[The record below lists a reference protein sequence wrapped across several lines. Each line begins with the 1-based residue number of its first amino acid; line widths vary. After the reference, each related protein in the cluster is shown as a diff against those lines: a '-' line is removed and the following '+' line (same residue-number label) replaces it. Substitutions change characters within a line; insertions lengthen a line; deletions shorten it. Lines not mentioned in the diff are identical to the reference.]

1 MFSVAVLSRWHPHEQ
16 RYTPELLASPD
27 CRVACVWDENPQRGK
42 AWSEEI
48 NVPFVADL
56 KDILADASIDGVV
69 VTAPTAMHK
78 DIIIAAA
85 NAGKHVFVEKSLALT
100 YQDAL
105 EIKEAIERNH
115 VTFTIAYIRC
125 TTGQFMFAKK
135 VMDSGL
141 LGDVTTVRVRNGH
154 NQGLNGMLPEYWFDP
169 AQTGGGAMTDLGCHQ
184 MYLLDWLFGEPQ
196 ELNATYAFYKKHQVD
211 DSGACTALYNGGKT
225 LAIMDSSFTTF
236 YSPYTFELYGTKGT
250 LLVRIDRPGV
260 EVFLPDDV
268 EPWFLKEFGDAVE
281 VRHEGDRTAYTVFN
295 SVLPDDPSPLR
306 SWVNACTK
314 GDTVRFGIDS
324 AVRLTHVVEAANES
338 YRTGKKYRF

>member
-56 KDILADASIDGVV
+56 KDIWADASIDGVV

-154 NQGLNGMLPEYWFDP
+154 NFGYEGKFEDYWFDP

-196 ELNATYAFYKKHQVD
+196 ELNATYSFYLHRQVED
-211 DSGACTALYNGGKT
+211 TGACTALYNGGKT

-260 EVFLPDDV
+260 EVFLPNDV

-281 VRHEGDRTAYTVFN
+281 VRRDNDRTAYTVSN
-295 SVLPDDPSPLR
+295 SALPDAPSPLR

-314 GDTVRFGIDS
+314 GAAVQFGIDS

>member
-1 MFSVAVLSRWHPHEQ
+1 
-16 RYTPELLASPD
+16 
-27 CRVACVWDENPQRGK
+27 
-42 AWSEEI
+42 
-48 NVPFVADL
+48 
-56 KDILADASIDGVV
+56 
-69 VTAPTAMHK
+69 
-78 DIIIAAA
+78 
-85 NAGKHVFVEKSLALT
+85 
-100 YQDAL
+100 
-105 EIKEAIERNH
+105 
-115 VTFTIAYIRC
+115 
-125 TTGQFMFAKK
+125 
-135 VMDSGL
+135 MDSGL

-154 NQGLNGMLPEYWFDP
+154 NFGYEGKFEDYWFDP
-169 AQTGGGAMTDLGCHQ
+169 AQTGGGAMTDLGYHQ

-196 ELNATYAFYKKHQVD
+196 ELNATYSFYLHRQVED
-211 DSGACTALYNGGKT
+211 TGACTALYNGGKT

-260 EVFLPDDV
+260 EVFLPNDV

-281 VRHEGDRTAYTVFN
+281 VRHDGDRTAYTVSN

-314 GDTVRFGIDS
+314 GDAVRFGIDS